1 MTTTDLP
8 TPGPAATDAQLA
20 AWRDAVTTAGLPDPA
35 RPRWQVLRAGV
46 VGLWEF
52 DVAEYWFADGRAQF
66 VGQNQSG
73 KSTLMALTT
82 LLMLAGSLDRRYVDT
97 FGQSDKEYR
106 YYVEPVAD
114 DRDRRDASASTNR
127 GWAWVEY
134 GRIGP
139 FGTPEFFT
147 TMLYTQTKR
156 GVAQMTRAWV
166 VCHGTARVRAGLD
179 LAAGQAVTEPKA
191 LEAVDGVTVYPRGQT
206 YAERLATDLF
216 GFDDTDRYATVIE
229 MLKVLRT
236 PHLGQKLDPDW
247 FTSQIRSALPPV
259 AKSEVT
265 ELAHGWQEL
274 EQLAR
279 DRDSAEEARKAIA
292 VYLTRAWRPWADAVL
307 RLHADTLIAADA
319 CVTEARVQVG
329 AAKTDLDDAR
339 KRLDEEA
346 RNTQH
351 LEEARDRTRT
361 ELMQLLRSAAY
372 TTAVERANDAKR
384 LRTEANA
391 AKRRAEK
398 AVARLERTRADL
410 EAAKSEQEK
419 ADEEHG
425 NVEQELNVALRRAVE
440 TAAVARLGDQVPQW
454 AASGD
459 VDRFDAAIAARRAQV
474 GTLRKLI
481 RSASK
486 ASSAWQALDDV
497 AQKAQEQL
505 DERTEAA
512 EATEHAL
519 AQALQ
524 ILSDQLERWATTLGD
539 VCPPVEVRDA
549 WITAVTAQ
557 TGTLRPREVLT
568 GLLTREWLDPATG
581 PLTTRVAELRAAAR
595 TAAAR
600 AAEAERDADAL
611 ESAGDPTPDPPV
623 RWIRRD
629 RPSFPSGAGA
639 PLWRLV
645 DPVDGLDPVFL
656 DQVEASLSAAGLLD
670 AWVTPDGVWAPDRDG
685 DELIIVPGTVP
696 AGTGNLAQVL
706 QPADDAGNL
715 SAAVLRILAGIG
727 YTTDGPLTAPTCL
740 AADGRWQTPAA
751 AGRAGTAT
759 HGAELIGTAARAAA
773 RRRKITEL
781 RAQATVFRAEF
792 GQLAGEADLVGEQIT
807 SLRAAADQ
815 APTDADVVAAAAAH
829 TAAAGEA
836 DKASNAYRDAR
847 GREQEA
853 RRVSDAATGE
863 VTRYAAENLL
873 TTGEEQLDNLTGAL
887 DATATA
893 SGGLRLALSA
903 QKAAMSAVM
912 AAAGRVAIEDSRVHE
927 AASTAEDEA
936 QAAQTADVNA
946 TLAEKSVDADAQQ
959 LFAQAERLERQV
971 EEYGPSISASKREGL
986 ARSAAAGEANSS
998 WQQRCNDLTAALER
1012 RDIAAAAW
1020 WVPVDAG
1027 LAAARNLTVP
1037 DSRDLDAA
1045 LAHARTAVDQLRP
1058 QMWPEL
1064 LDEKARRAE
1073 AALSRMLGSSL
1084 VDLRTVLETSGG
1096 RSVITTEADEQHP
1109 LPSVTLI
1116 VDASGAQLDP
1126 ADAIRHLQI
1135 LVEDLSRT
1143 HDEKLHQ
1150 MYTELLSSTFI
1161 DHLADRM
1168 KKVIKLLD
1176 VVNDVLRKHPTG
1188 ANKTTLRLRRVPAE
1202 GQEPGFKILKALQE
1216 GSIESESAQQQIQLF
1231 LGARLREAQD
1241 AGLVGTEDWTDR
1253 LAELLDYRAW
1263 FDIVA
1268 QYKVGDGDDETR
1280 WKDLTRK
1287 VHGVDSGGGKV
1298 VTLLQPLLATLVAL
1312 YSESEDAP
1320 RPLWLDEAFEGVDP
1334 SNRATMMRMLTDFD
1348 LDFLLAGPAPLVA
1361 VAQVP
1366 TAALWIITRAP
1377 APADGVDLSLML
1389 WAGKNLKQV
1398 PVGDYAIRILTPR
1411 RPTDDAGPDLFTT
1424 IAETGG
1430 PAGPNHT
1437 GNDMGVPAS
1446 IVAVD
1451 TGGPA

>member
-1 MTTTDLP
+1 MTIIDLP
-8 TPGPAATDAQLA
+8 TPGPAASDVQLA
-20 AWRDAVTTAGLPDPA
+20 AWRDAVCGAGLPDPV
-35 RPRWQVLRAGV
+35 RSRWQVLRAGV

-82 LLMLAGSLDRRYVDT
+82 LLMLAGNLDRKYVDT

-134 GRIGP
+134 ARIGP
-139 FGTPEFFT
+139 LGTPEFFT
-147 TMLYTQTKR
+147 TMLYSQTKR

-191 LEAVDGVTVYPRGQT
+191 LESVDGVTVYPKGQA
-206 YAERLATDLF
+206 YAERLANDLF

-265 ELAHGWQEL
+265 ELADGWQEL

-279 DRDSAEEARKAIA
+279 DRDSADEARKAIA
-292 VYLTRAWRPWADAVL
+292 AYVTRAWRPWADAVL
-307 RLHADTLIAADA
+307 RLHADTVIAADTT
-319 CVTEARVQVG
+319 VTQTRAQVG
-329 AAKTDLDDAR
+329 AAKADLDEAR
-339 KRLDEEA
+339 KRLDQET

-351 LEEARDRTRT
+351 LEEALDRTRA

-372 TTAVERANDAKR
+372 TSAVERANDAKR
-384 LRTEANA
+384 LRAEANET
-391 AKRRAEK
+391 KRRAEK
-398 AVARLERTRADL
+398 AAAVLERTRAEL
-410 EAAKSEQEK
+410 EVAKSAQETAEQEL
-419 ADEEHG
+419 G
-425 NVEQELNVALRRAVE
+425 NVETELIVATDRAVA
-440 TAAVARLGDQVPQW
+440 TAAMAGLGDQVPHW

-459 VDRFDAAIAARRAQV
+459 VDRFDAAITARRTQIS
-474 GTLRKLI
+474 TLRKLI
-481 RSASK
+481 RAASK

-505 DERTEAA
+505 DERTKAAKAA
-512 EATEHAL
+512 EDAL

-524 ILSDQLERWATTLGD
+524 ILSDDLEWWATTLGD
-539 VCPPVEVRDA
+539 VRPPVNVRDA
-549 WITAVTAQ
+549 WITAVTGQA
-557 TGTLRPREVLT
+557 GTRRPREVLT
-568 GLLTREWLDPATG
+568 GLLIREWLDPAIG
-581 PLTTRVAELRAAAR
+581 PLTHRVAELQAAAK
-595 TAAAR
+595 TAAAH
-600 AAEAERDADAL
+600 AAEADREADAL
-611 ESAGDPTPDPPV
+611 ESAGDPMPDPPI
-623 RWIRRD
+623 RWTRRD
-629 RPSFPSGAGA
+629 RPEFPSDAGA

-645 DPVDGLDPVFL
+645 DPVDGLDPSVL
-656 DQVEASLSAAGLLD
+656 DRVEASLSAAGLLD

-685 DELIIVPGTVP
+685 DDLIIVPATVP
-696 AGTGNLAQVL
+696 AGTGNLAQVM
-706 QPADDAGNL
+706 QPAEDAASL
-715 SAAVLRILAGIG
+715 SAAVTRILAGIG

-751 AGRAGTAT
+751 AGRAAAAT

-781 RAQATVFRAEF
+781 RAQATEFRTEAE
-792 GQLAGEADLVGEQIT
+792 QLAGDADQTRGQIT
-807 SLRAAADQ
+807 RLRAAAQQ

-829 TAAAGEA
+829 TAAADEA
-836 DKASNAYRDAR
+836 DKAASANREARD
-847 GREQEA
+847 REQEA
-853 RRVSDAATGE
+853 RRVSDTATGE
-863 VTRYAAENLL
+863 VTKYAAENLL
-873 TTGEEQLDNLTGAL
+873 PTGEEQLDTLASTLDQAAGA
-887 DATATA
+887 A
-893 SGGLRLALSA
+893 SGLRLSLNA
-903 QKAAMSAVM
+903 QKTAVSAV
-912 AAAGRVAIEDSRVHE
+912 AATAERVAIEESRAYE
-927 AASTAEDEA
+927 AASMAEEDANTAR
-936 QAAQTADVNA
+936 TADLNA
-946 TLAEKSVDADAQQ
+946 TLAEKSVDADTQQ
-959 LFAQAERLERQV
+959 LFAQAEHLERQI

-986 ARSAAAGEANSS
+986 ARSKAAGQADSV
-998 WQQRCNDLTAALER
+998 WQERCNDLTAAVEH
-1012 RDIAAAAW
+1012 RDVAAAAW
-1020 WVPVDAG
+1020 WIPVDAG
-1027 LAAARNLTVP
+1027 LAAARNLVIP

-1045 LAHARTAVDQLRP
+1045 LACAHAAADQLRP
-1058 QMWPEL
+1058 QNWPER

-1073 AALSRMLGSSL
+1073 AALSRMLGTSL
-1084 VDLRTVLETSGG
+1084 VELRTVLETSGG

-1116 VDASGAQLDP
+1116 VDASGTQRDP
-1126 ADAIRHLQI
+1126 ADAIHHLQT
-1135 LVEDLSRT
+1135 LVEELSRN

-1168 KKVIKLLD
+1168 KKVITLLN
-1176 VVNDVLRKHPTG
+1176 VVNDVLRRHPTG

-1202 GQEPGFKILKALQE
+1202 GQGPGFKILKALQE
-1216 GSIESESAQQQIQLF
+1216 GSIESDSAQQQIQLF

-1312 YSESEDAP
+1312 YSESPDAP

-1334 SNRATMMRMLTDFD
+1334 GNRATMMRMLTDFD

-1366 TAALWIITRAP
+1366 AAALWVITRAP
-1377 APADGVDLSLML
+1377 APAAGVDLSLML
-1389 WAGKNLKQV
+1389 WAGKTLEQV
-1398 PVGDYAIRILTPR
+1398 PVGDYATRILTPR
-1411 RPTDDAGPDLFTT
+1411 RPADNAGPDLFTT
-1424 IAETGG
+1424 TSETAGSARPDHTDGVDVRAGIAG
-1430 PAGPNHT
+1430 
-1437 GNDMGVPAS
+1437 
-1446 IVAVD
+1446 VD